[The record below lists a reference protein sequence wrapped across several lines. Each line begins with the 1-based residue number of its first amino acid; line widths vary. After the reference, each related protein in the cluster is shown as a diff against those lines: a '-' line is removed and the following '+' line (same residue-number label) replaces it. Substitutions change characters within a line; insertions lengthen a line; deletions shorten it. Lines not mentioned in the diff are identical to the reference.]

1 MNVGKIFEL
10 RNQLMNEMATQGVS
24 TRQGT
29 QAIHGLS
36 LYQDTFGY
44 SPEDLPNAW
53 LAEHCSIALP
63 LFPQMT
69 DAEQDYVVDVLLK
82 CAGELL

>member
-1 MNVGKIFEL
+1 
-10 RNQLMNEMATQGVS
+10 MNEMATQGVS

-69 DAEQDYVVDVLLK
+69 DAEQDYVVEVLLK